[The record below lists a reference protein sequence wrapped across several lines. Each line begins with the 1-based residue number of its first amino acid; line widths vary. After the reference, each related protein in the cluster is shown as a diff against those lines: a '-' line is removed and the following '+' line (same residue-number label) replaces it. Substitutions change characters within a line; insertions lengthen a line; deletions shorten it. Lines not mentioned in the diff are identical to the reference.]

1 MAEITNLRPPYDVSP
16 VVAGLV
22 GATVLVVSVSVSV
35 FVWTCC
41 RRRAQ
46 KKHQAPPYKFIH
58 MLKGVSIYPE
68 PLGRGAGQRKGERAG
83 RGTGPGRGAAPEPP
97 APDYGPGPG
106 SPESGTPE
114 SRGSE
119 PGSEPGPE
127 PSPGSQTPSPPASP
141 PAPLGT
147 LSVAVDYNFLKK
159 ALVVTIQEAR
169 GLPATDPQTQTAD
182 PYVKM
187 TVLPDRRHRV
197 KTRVLRRT
205 RNPVFDETFTFYGLP
220 ASQLQDLALHFL
232 VLSFDRFSR
241 DDVIG
246 EVVLP
251 LAGLD
256 PATAKVQLTRDISQ
270 RSFQK
275 CVGRG
280 ELQVSLSYQPAAQRM
295 TVVVLKARHLP
306 KMDITGLSG
315 SSYLPRPTA
324 LPPRPSANRAG
335 PARGT
340 AGGRAP
346 RATGARDRSP
356 FRANPRSFRPF
367 VRAIVFPERLLRAE
381 QRTKRPGGGQRAETP
396 SCVPGAG
403 RVLPGESPGRGSVA
417 TGRAGERAGATPEG
431 NRVSRG
437 LLSPSAPPD
446 PYVKVN
452 VYYDRKRVAKKK
464 THVKKCTLNPVF
476 NESFVYDVPAELL
489 ADVSIEFLVLDFD
502 RATKNQAVGRA
513 ILGAHS
519 VTAAGADH
527 WHRVC
532 SCPREPVAMWHSLS
546 EY

>member
-1 MAEITNLRPPYDVSP
+1 MRRQRACRYLPASSQPPSPARYSDVSP

-306 KMDITGLSG
+306 KMDITGLS
-315 SSYLPRPTA
+315 
-324 LPPRPSANRAG
+324 
-335 PARGT
+335 
-340 AGGRAP
+340 
-346 RATGARDRSP
+346 
-356 FRANPRSFRPF
+356 
-367 VRAIVFPERLLRAE
+367 
-381 QRTKRPGGGQRAETP
+381 
-396 SCVPGAG
+396 
-403 RVLPGESPGRGSVA
+403 
-417 TGRAGERAGATPEG
+417 
-431 NRVSRG
+431 
-437 LLSPSAPPD
+437 D

>member
-119 PGSEPGPE
+119 PGSEPRR
-127 PSPGSQTPSPPASP
+127 
-141 PAPLGT
+141 
-147 LSVAVDYNFLKK
+147 F
-159 ALVVTIQEAR
+159 LVVSIQEALV
-169 GLPATDPQTQTAD
+169 LPATDPQTQTAD

-270 RSFQK
+270 RSFQVRGPEAGAAARPAGRPEK
-275 CVGRG
+275 ADDGRG
-280 ELQVSLSYQPAAQRM
+280 GGGGGRREGR
-295 TVVVLKARHLP
+295 
-306 KMDITGLSG
+306 
-315 SSYLPRPTA
+315 
-324 LPPRPSANRAG
+324 
-335 PARGT
+335 RGG
-340 AGGRAP
+340 AGGRAEGE
-346 RATGARDRSP
+346 AG
-356 FRANPRSFRPF
+356 PRS
-367 VRAIVFPERLLRAE
+367 
-381 QRTKRPGGGQRAETP
+381 G
-396 SCVPGAG
+396 
-403 RVLPGESPGRGSVA
+403 
-417 TGRAGERAGATPEG
+417 
-431 NRVSRG
+431 
-437 LLSPSAPPD
+437 
-446 PYVKVN
+446 
-452 VYYDRKRVAKKK
+452 
-464 THVKKCTLNPVF
+464 
-476 NESFVYDVPAELL
+476 
-489 ADVSIEFLVLDFD
+489 
-502 RATKNQAVGRA
+502 
-513 ILGAHS
+513 
-519 VTAAGADH
+519 
-527 WHRVC
+527 
-532 SCPREPVAMWHSLS
+532 M
-546 EY
+546 

>member
-41 RRRAQ
+41 RRRAS
-46 KKHQAPPYKFIH
+46 KKQQTPPYKFIH

-68 PLGRGAGQRKGERAG
+68 PLGRGAGQRKAERAG
-83 RGTGPGRGAAPEPP
+83 PEPP
-97 APDYGPGPG
+97 APDYGPGPT

-114 SRGSE
+114 SGESEE
-119 PGSEPGPE
+119 PG
-127 PSPGSQTPSPPASP
+127 PSPGSPSPSP

-169 GLPATDPQTQTAD
+169 GLPATDPQTQAAD

-256 PATAKVQLTRDISQ
+256 PAAAKVQLTRDISQ

-315 SSYLPRPTA
+315 
-324 LPPRPSANRAG
+324 N
-335 PARGT
+335 
-340 AGGRAP
+340 
-346 RATGARDRSP
+346 
-356 FRANPRSFRPF
+356 
-367 VRAIVFPERLLRAE
+367 
-381 QRTKRPGGGQRAETP
+381 
-396 SCVPGAG
+396 
-403 RVLPGESPGRGSVA
+403 
-417 TGRAGERAGATPEG
+417 
-431 NRVSRG
+431 
-437 LLSPSAPPD
+437 

-519 VTAAGADH
+519 GTAAGADH
-527 WHRVC
+527 WRRVC